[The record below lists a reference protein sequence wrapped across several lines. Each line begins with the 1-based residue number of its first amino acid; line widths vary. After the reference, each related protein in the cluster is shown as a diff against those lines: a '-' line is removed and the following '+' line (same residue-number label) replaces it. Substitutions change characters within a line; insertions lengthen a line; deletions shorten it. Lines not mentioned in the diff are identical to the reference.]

1 MSIFWMRSL
10 AAHSGLLPTTTTTD
24 DDDEA
29 TRVLQSVSTT
39 MNTRIHFYI
48 CIYIYTYIVAA
59 RTCYSYIWQ
68 GSSTS
73 LPAVTKV
80 DGLPPAPSLK
90 P

>member
-48 CIYIYTYIVAA
+48 CIYIYIYRCRAHMLFIYMA
-59 RTCYSYIWQ
+59 RKLYESPGGNQ
-68 GSSTS
+68 G
-73 LPAVTKV
+73 
-80 DGLPPAPSLK
+80 
-90 P
+90 